1 MPKHTQDDYPPNI
14 VEATR
19 LLAAS
24 LILIFAP
31 FQIDLDAL
39 QVHSTE
45 VDMDEKDEHEHTMTI
60 KFRI

>member
-1 MPKHTQDDYPPNI
+1 MSKHTQDDYPPNI

-45 VDMDEKDEHEHTMTI
+45 VEEHDEHEHTMTI